1 THNRF
6 YWLRDENPTERSLIV
21 ASIKRQT
28 IIIENSSVTE
38 FTIMLN
44 DSLLDM
50 DKRVIVKYD
59 DKEIFNA
66 AVPRTSSTILKS
78 IREYGDPNSVYYGEI
93 PISLENVTK

>member
-1 THNRF
+1 MALPVVMDT
-6 YWLRDENPTERSLIV
+6 
-21 ASIKRQT
+21 
-28 IIIENSSVTE
+28 SVPE

-59 DKEIFNA
+59 HKEIFNA
-66 AVPRTSSTILKS
+66 TVPRTSSTILKS
-78 IREYGDPNSVYYGEI
+78 IREYGDPKSVYYGEI

>member
-1 THNRF
+1 
-6 YWLRDENPTERSLIV
+6 
-21 ASIKRQT
+21 
-28 IIIENSSVTE
+28 
-38 FTIMLN
+38 MLN

-66 AVPRTSSTILKS
+66 TVPRTSSTILKS